1 MDISVIDV
9 ETDGGA
15 YLMESLDAGGTRVDG
30 EHVVFLVENDLQ
42 DVGVSAYEDVR
53 QVGVDELERLVV
65 VPAWIASDVHHQHS
79 SALTFHELCVRY
91 PGTHLSTVA
100 VAVDSLERFECRY
113 LQQGL
118 LVAEVPGVPYLI
130 HRLEELFELVVEPAV
145 CI

>member
-1 MDISVIDV
+1 
-9 ETDGGA
+9 
-15 YLMESLDAGGTRVDG
+15 MESLNAGGTRVDG
-30 EHVVFLVENDLQ
+30 EHVVFLVEDDFQ
-42 DVGVSAYEDVR
+42 DVGVAADEDIR
-53 QVGVDELERLVV
+53 QMGIDELERLVV

-91 PGTHLSTVA
+91 PGTHLSAVA
-100 VAVDSLERFECRY
+100 VAVDSFKRFECSY

-130 HRLEELFELVVEPAV
+130 HRLEEFFQLVVEPAV